1 MSDSSED
8 RELMARLQA
17 ADPAQRTPVPPKHWI
32 SDLTEATMNDNT
44 NTDETRSGQGRR
56 RTWVLVAA
64 AAVVVGAL
72 GVGSVAALNSGD
84 DAPPAAATAP
94 ERHRD
99 RGASGGRYHVHDPGC
114 QDAHRRR

>member
-8 RELMARLQA
+8 RELLARLQA

-32 SDLTEATMNDNT
+32 SDLTEATMNDT
-44 NTDETRSGQGRR
+44 NTDETRSGQGR

-72 GVGSVAALNSGD
+72 GVGGVAALNGGD
-84 DAPPAAATAP
+84 DKGPSTAAPTTGRP
-94 ERHRD
+94 R
-99 RGASGGRYHVHDPGC
+99 ASPSS
-114 QDAHRRR
+114 RRQRSRLRCA